1 MKQGAEMAGRTAED
15 SGTRS
20 GFLTASGGGGPTIL
34 RILLGSQLRRLR
46 VARNITREQ
55 AGYAIRASHA
65 KISRLEL
72 GRVGFKERD
81 VADLLT
87 MYGVTDPEERNP
99 LLALAR
105 QANAPGW
112 WHKYGDLLPNWFE
125 VYVGLEEAA
134 SIVRTYEVQF
144 IPGLLQ
150 SPEYA
155 RAVIMLVHGSAS
167 TEEVDRRVSLRLAR
181 QKRLTRPGAPTLW
194 AVMDEAVLRRPIG
207 GIEVL
212 RAQIDHLLRVVE
224 LPNVKL
230 QIMPFEHG
238 GHAAA
243 GGPFSIL
250 RFPEQDLPD
259 VVYMEQLTSALYLD
273 KVEETDHYMRVMDR
287 LCVQAYSLSDSKRFL
302 RELRDELAES
312 TEPAESAEPAEP
324 AG

>member
-1 MKQGAEMAGRTAED
+1 MARQTAED
-15 SGTRS
+15 SGEQ
-20 GFLTASGGGGPTIL
+20 GGVLAYAGGGGPTIL
-34 RILLGSQLRRLR
+34 RILLGAQLRRLR
-46 VARNITREQ
+46 VAKDITREQ

-87 MYGVTDPEERNP
+87 MYGVTDTQERAP
-99 LLALAR
+99 LLTLAR

-155 RAVIMLVHGSAS
+155 RAVIMLVHGAAS
-167 TEEVDRRVSLRLAR
+167 PDEVDRRVSLRMAR
-181 QKRLTRPGAPTLW
+181 QERLTRPDAPTLW

-207 GIEVL
+207 GPHVL
-212 RAQIDHLLRVVE
+212 RAQIDHLLEAVE
-224 LPNVKL
+224 MPNVKL
-230 QIMPFEHG
+230 QIMPFERG

-250 RFPEQDLPD
+250 RFPERDLPD
-259 VVYMEQLTSALYLD
+259 VVYMEQLTSALYVD
-273 KVEETDHYMRVMDR
+273 KLEETDHYMQVMDR
-287 LCVQAYSLSDSKRFL
+287 LCIQAYSVSESKRFL
-302 RELRDELAES
+302 RDLRAELPD
-312 TEPAESAEPAEP
+312 
-324 AG
+324 

>member
-1 MKQGAEMAGRTAED
+1 MAGQTAED
-15 SGTRS
+15 GGAQSGV
-20 GFLTASGGGGPTIL
+20 LTYAGGGGPTIL
-34 RILLGSQLRRLR
+34 RILLGAQLRRLR
-46 VARNITREQ
+46 VAKDITREQ

-87 MYGVTDPEERNP
+87 MYGVTDTEERAP
-99 LLALAR
+99 LLTLAR

-134 SIVRTYEVQF
+134 STVRTYEVQF

-155 RAVIMLVHGSAS
+155 RAVIMLVHGGASAS
-167 TEEVDRRVSLRLAR
+167 EVDRRVSLRMAR
-181 QKRLTRPGAPTLW
+181 QQRLTRPDAPTLW

-207 GIEVL
+207 GPQVL
-212 RAQIDHLLRVVE
+212 RAQIDHLLEAVE

-230 QIMPFEHG
+230 QIMPFDRG

-250 RFPEQDLPD
+250 RFPERDLPD

-273 KVEETDHYMRVMDR
+273 KLDETDHYMQVMDR
-287 LCVQAYSLSDSKRFL
+287 LCIQAYSLAESRRFL
-302 RELRDELAES
+302 EDLREELS
-312 TEPAESAEPAEP
+312 
-324 AG
+324 G

>member
-1 MKQGAEMAGRTAED
+1 MARQAAED
-15 SGTRS
+15 NGEQ
-20 GFLTASGGGGPTIL
+20 GGVLAYAGGGGPTIL
-34 RILLGSQLRRLR
+34 RILLGAQLRRLR
-46 VARNITREQ
+46 VAKDITREQ

-87 MYGVTDPEERNP
+87 MYGVTDTRERAP
-99 LLALAR
+99 LLTLAR

-144 IPGLLQ
+144 VPGLLQ

-155 RAVIMLVHGSAS
+155 RAVIMLVHGGA
-167 TEEVDRRVSLRLAR
+167 TADEVDRRVALRLAR
-181 QKRLTRPGAPTLW
+181 QERLTRPDAPTLW

-207 GIEVL
+207 GPQVL
-212 RAQIDHLLRVVE
+212 CAQIEHLLEVVE
-224 LPNVKL
+224 LPNVRL
-230 QIMPFEHG
+230 QIMPFDRG

-250 RFPEQDLPD
+250 RFPERDLPD
-259 VVYMEQLTSALYLD
+259 VVYMEQLTSALYVD
-273 KVEETDHYMRVMDR
+273 KLEETDHYMQVMDR
-287 LCVQAYSLSDSKRFL
+287 LCIQAYSVSESREFL
-302 RELRDELAES
+302 RELREEL
-312 TEPAESAEPAEP
+312 PD
-324 AG
+324 